1 MRKVLPLLTFILLI
15 QVSFAQN
22 NPAPRRLKVFVD
34 CLTGCDLNY
43 IRSEVNIIDYSLDRQ
58 AADVHVLINDQNTG
72 SGGDEYQLIFFGQ
85 NQFRNMRD
93 TLRFVNEANNTDF
106 EERALLV
113 KYIKLG
119 LTPFIAKTQMAG
131 AIDIKMKIEE
141 TDSSKKA
148 GQLQVAK
155 DKWNYW
161 VINTGA
167 SGNIQM
173 DAVYTQSR
181 FNGSVNVTRITE
193 EVKIGFELEGSK
205 TKTQY
210 EFEDSSGV
218 IKIINKN
225 DEFNLEHYYVKSINQ
240 HWSWAY
246 QGEWFRNTFS
256 NFKSG
261 YILRTGIEY
270 NIFPYKLVN
279 TKKFTLAYI
288 LDGRKNFYID
298 TTLFEKKKETLYG
311 HEVEAKLSVNQKWG
325 RININMSYHNYF
337 HNWKFFNLG
346 LNTAF
351 DIRITGGLSFFVF
364 SGAQLVRDQLYL
376 PKQGA
381 KPEEVLTRRRQLAS
395 GYQFFTDFG
404 FNYRFGSKL
413 NNFVNPRFD

>member
-279 TKKFTLAYI
+279 TKKFTVAYI

>member
-1 MRKVLPLLTFILLI
+1 
-15 QVSFAQN
+15 
-22 NPAPRRLKVFVD
+22 
-34 CLTGCDLNY
+34 
-43 IRSEVNIIDYSLDRQ
+43 
-58 AADVHVLINDQNTG
+58 
-72 SGGDEYQLIFFGQ
+72 
-85 NQFRNMRD
+85 
-93 TLRFVNEANNTDF
+93 
-106 EERALLV
+106 
-113 KYIKLG
+113 
-119 LTPFIAKTQMAG
+119 
-131 AIDIKMKIEE
+131 MKIEE

-240 HWSWAY
+240 HRSWAY

-279 TKKFTLAYI
+279 TKKFTVAYI